1 MLDVA
6 CAAHDDSNVMMR
18 LWMLSYARPRPVRNA
33 GALSVLA
40 HVLDRRGL
48 WVEATRPPDSM
59 PDEGLA
65 NRLYYLPPP
74 DRQMVARGSHESVH
88 YFTLAPGPEV
98 GPGPTVTNLQQ
109 PTISVPEH
117 SPQAGERAVDSVT
130 APPVVG
136 EPEADSAF
144 TDSRGRQRRGAIA
157 EQRGAGL
164 SARPADQAGRG
175 ICERALRRR
184 HDRFRRHD
192 VVRGDSRRRTK
203 DSCARCAKRCRTCAS
218 HRRRSERAR
227 CVRSSS
233 SRSRSASRR
242 RSGRRR
248 RSP

>member
-6 CAAHDDSNVMMR
+6 CAAYDDSNVMMR

-33 GALSVLA
+33 GALSLLA
-40 HVLDRRGL
+40 HVLVVAA
-48 WVEATRPPDSM
+48 WVDATRPPDSM

-74 DRQMVARGSHESVH
+74 DRQTVARGSHESVH

-109 PTISVPEH
+109 PIISVPEH

-144 TDSRGRQRRGAIA
+144 TILEVDSA
-157 EQRGAGL
+157 
-164 SARPADQAGRG
+164 
-175 ICERALRRR
+175 
-184 HDRFRRHD
+184 
-192 VVRGDSRRRTK
+192 VVRSQSSAAPAYPLDLLTK
-203 DSCARCAKRCRTCAS
+203 KVQGSVNARYVVDTTGFADTTSFEVLASTNEGFVRAVRDALPYMRFTSAKIGTRK
-218 HRRRSERAR
+218 
-227 CVRSSS
+227 VRQIVEQSFTFKITPPNPIP
-233 SRSRSASRR
+233 AA
-242 RSGRRR
+242 
-248 RSP
+248 PKP